1 MADWVTELNPV
12 LLYMEF
18 VAPFGG
24 ECIKFQKALDVEFS
38 VYIMRTSSA
47 ATGFSGDVEGQE
59 VSSCCK
65 KLFEKA

>member
-1 MADWVTELNPV
+1 MNPV
-12 LLYMEF
+12 LLYTEF

-47 ATGFSGDVEGQE
+47 ATGFSGDVEG
-59 VSSCCK
+59 SGS
-65 KLFEKA
+65 FELL

>member
-1 MADWVTELNPV
+1 MNPV

-47 ATGFSGDVEGQE
+47 ATGFSGDVEG
-59 VSSCCK
+59 SGS
-65 KLFEKA
+65 FELL

>member
-1 MADWVTELNPV
+1 MTGLNPV
-12 LLYMEF
+12 LLYIEF

-47 ATGFSGDVEGQE
+47 AAGFSGDVEG
-59 VSSCCK
+59 SGS
-65 KLFEKA
+65 FELL

>member
-47 ATGFSGDVEGQE
+47 AAGFSGDVEGPG
-59 VSSCCK
+59 S
-65 KLFEKA
+65 FELL

>member
-1 MADWVTELNPV
+1 
-12 LLYMEF
+12 MEF

-47 ATGFSGDVEGQE
+47 AAGFPAMWRGRKFRVVVKNFS
-59 VSSCCK
+59 
-65 KLFEKA
+65 KLLDGM